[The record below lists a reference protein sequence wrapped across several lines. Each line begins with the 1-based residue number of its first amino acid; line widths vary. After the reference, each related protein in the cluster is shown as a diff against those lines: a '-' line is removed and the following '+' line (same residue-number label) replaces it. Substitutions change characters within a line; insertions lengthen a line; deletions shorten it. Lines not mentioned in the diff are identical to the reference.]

1 MPHSD
6 IHRTTSQQG
15 LWRQTTLLRNSRGHD
30 EAISI
35 GPDGMVWSFIADNGA
50 GAGNQ
55 RLENLGL
62 RADFVT
68 VGRHSND
75 ALVVMAAQGLTLQYR
90 TETASSMQDRTQL
103 HQRWTPARS
112 VPLPD
117 IAGAVGVRRLYTQ
130 TDFSGLRIA
139 LIVDTDTPEHGPSYV
154 MACSQWT
161 DNGPG
166 PFILVPPLG
175 APKPAASRAAPAE
188 TGFFRRIA
196 LS

>member
-6 IHRTTSQQG
+6 HHRSTNPQG
-15 LWRQTTLLRNSRGHD
+15 LWRQTTLLRNSRGQD

-35 GPDGMVWSFIADNGA
+35 GPDGMVWSFIAGSGPDSA
-50 GAGNQ
+50 GQ

-62 RADFVT
+62 QADFVT
-68 VGRHSND
+68 VGRHSD
-75 ALVVMAAQGLTLQYR
+75 DTLVVMAAQGLTLQYR
-90 TETASSMQDRTQL
+90 SEIASTGSSYL
-103 HQRWTPARS
+103 HQRWTPARA
-112 VPLPD
+112 VPLPE

-161 DNGPG
+161 DQGPG

-175 APKPAASRAAPAE
+175 APKPAASPAAAATG
-188 TGFFRRIA
+188 TGFLGFSLGSR
-196 LS
+196 